1 MRLDPKK
8 YSRILAIA
16 PSSRGFGYALLEGE
30 KLANWGSSTASKDK
44 NTKCVMKVEEL
55 LLRFEPAVMVLEDT
69 GAEGSRRYP
78 RIRELSQRLL
88 ALGLNHKTPIGWFRQ
103 DQVMHFFSGNGE
115 GTKQEIAQRIGE
127 RFPEELGAMVPPKR
141 RTGMNQDYRIDIFD
155 AVALAI
161 IFRESIYSR
170 ARRKDTV
177 AGEIRV
183 AEDDGED
190 TMNDLRS

>member
-1 MRLDPKK
+1 
-8 YSRILAIA
+8 
-16 PSSRGFGYALLEGE
+16 
-30 KLANWGSSTASKDK
+30 
-44 NTKCVMKVEEL
+44 
-55 LLRFEPAVMVLEDT
+55 MVLEDT